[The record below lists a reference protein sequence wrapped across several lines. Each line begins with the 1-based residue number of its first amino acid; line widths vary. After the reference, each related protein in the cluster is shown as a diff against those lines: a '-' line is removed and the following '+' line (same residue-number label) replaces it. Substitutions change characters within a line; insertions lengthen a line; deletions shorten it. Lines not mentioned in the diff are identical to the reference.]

1 MKTTRRGIPP
11 LLLAFALLALMW
23 LVAHA
28 WPRLALDFPGR
39 SAVGGIVAIAGL
51 VVCGLTVRAFRRAR
65 TTVDPTRPERAST
78 LVTGGLFAVSRN
90 PMYIGVALVLVGWGV
105 WLAHPVALLLP
116 LVFVVYL
123 DRLQVPR
130 EEQALAAAFGDE
142 YARYAREVRRWL

>member
-1 MKTTRRGIPP
+1 MTTTRRGIPP
-11 LLLAFALLALMW
+11 LLLASALLALMW

-39 SAVGGIVAIAGL
+39 PAVGGLVAVAGL
-51 VVCGLTVRAFRRAR
+51 VVSGLAVRAFRRAR
-65 TTVDPTRPERAST
+65 TTVDPTQPERAST

-105 WLAHPVALLLP
+105 WLAHPVAVLLP
-116 LVFVVYL
+116 LVFVAYL
-123 DRLQVPR
+123 DRMQVPR
-130 EEQALAAAFGDE
+130 EEQALAATFGDE

>member
-1 MKTTRRGIPP
+1 MPTVRRGIPP

-28 WPRLALDFPGR
+28 WPWLALDFRGR
-39 SAVGGIVAIAGL
+39 SAIGGLVAVAGL
-51 VVCGLTVRAFRRAR
+51 VVSGLAVRAFRRAR
-65 TTVDPTRPERAST
+65 TTVDPTQPERAST
-78 LVTGGLFAVSRN
+78 LVTGGLFAFSRN

-116 LVFVVYL
+116 VVFVVYL
-123 DRLQVPR
+123 DRRQVPR

-142 YARYAREVRRWL
+142 FARYAREVRRWL